1 MKTPTEALAE
11 IAAIIAETG
20 NTTATPAAPWFI
32 ATGPAPTAAGDPNNE
47 DEIKRYA
54 AHGFKI
60 DLTRGVA
67 PSDFPAMLD
76 IVKRLQSA
84 ATQAD
89 AENAIARASLFP
101 PDVASV
107 LVFTGCTQGFSPF
120 MTPTIFAPQA
130 IQTVLDASAY
140 ATQKWT
146 GGAGPGIG

>member
-11 IAAIIAETG
+11 IAAILADTG
-20 NTTATPAAPWFI
+20 NVTAAPATPWFI
-32 ATGPAPTAAGDPNNE
+32 ATGPAPTAPGDPNSE
-47 DEIKRYA
+47 DEVKRYA

-76 IVKRLQSA
+76 IVKRIQSA

-89 AENAIARASLFP
+89 AEAAIQNASLFP

-120 MTPTIFAPQA
+120 MTPNIFAPA
-130 IQTVLDASAY
+130 AVQTVTDAALYS
-140 ATQKWT
+140 TRKWT
-146 GGAGPGIG
+146 GGAGPGLG